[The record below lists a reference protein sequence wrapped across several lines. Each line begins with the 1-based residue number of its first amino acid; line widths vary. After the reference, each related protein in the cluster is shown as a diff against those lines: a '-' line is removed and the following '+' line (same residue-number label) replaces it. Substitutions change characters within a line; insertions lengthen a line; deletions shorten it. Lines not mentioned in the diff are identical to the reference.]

1 MNNLRGNKLKFFWW
15 LIAGFICSL
24 PLNHLIAIP
33 SINKLL
39 PRRIEYL
46 SDFIA
51 IIAIIMVMF
60 SLDWNNLI
68 RKNFKVLIIVVTL
81 LISVIISSLVI
92 NPTTSYL
99 FWPGISNE
107 LIPLLIGIL
116 LVVSRQEAETK
127 IPKWINYLFLIV
139 VLFEA
144 VFTLTLNTSN
154 NPNQSILI
162 YLLCIATIYVFGIKG
177 YLKHQLV
184 PKLLIIA
191 ILIVNYI
198 VSPITIIFSFLL
210 LLLFFIKQHELP
222 SKYIKPV
229 YYCLILLI
237 IFIGLSFNLT
247 HLDEN
252 SKQDIYTSIQKSFKN
267 NPNKVFMGYGIGN
280 IGNSGIVN
288 YGLNQE
294 LLVKRP
300 FLNSLDGTTEIRN
313 VASISN
319 WLIQSIVNNGIIY
332 AITFFMAMLYILGV
346 NRRKD
351 HLVYII
357 IFIITMSSFYD
368 PLGNS
373 NGYYLFAFSLFIL

>member
-15 LIAGFICSL
+15 LVAGFLVSL
-24 PLNHLIAIP
+24 TLNHLIAYP
-33 SINKLL
+33 AVNKLL
-39 PRRIEYL
+39 PRRAEYL
-46 SDFIA
+46 TDFVAVLA
-51 IIAIIMVMF
+51 IVMILF
-60 SLDWNNLI
+60 SVDWNNLI
-68 RKNFKVLIIVVTL
+68 RKNFKALIILITL
-81 LISVIISSLVI
+81 LISVIVSSLVI

-107 LIPLLIGIL
+107 LIPLLLGIL
-116 LVVSRQEAETK
+116 LVISRQEAETK

-139 VLFEA
+139 VLFESG
-144 VFTLTLNTSN
+144 FTLTLNTTN
-154 NPNQSILI
+154 NPNQSILL
-162 YLLCIATIYVFGIKG
+162 YLIAIATIYIFGIKG
-177 YLKHQLV
+177 YLKYQLI

-198 VSPITIIFSFLL
+198 VSPITIIFSLLL

-229 YYCLILLI
+229 YYCLILLVV
-237 IFIGLSFNLT
+237 FIGLSFNLT

-252 SKQDIYTSIQKSFKN
+252 SKQDIYTNIQKSFKN
-267 NPNKVFMGYGIGN
+267 NPNKLFMGYGIGN

-300 FLNSLDGTTEIRN
+300 FLNTLDGTTEIRN

-319 WLIQSIVNNGIIY
+319 WLVQSIVNNGLIY
-332 AITFFMAMLYILGV
+332 TTTFFAALIYVLGI

-357 IFIITMSSFYD
+357 LFIAIMSCFYD

-373 NGYYLFAFSLFIL
+373 NGYYLFALSLFIL